1 MGEVFMLT
9 SIVGVYRDGQIILP
23 EVPGDLPNET
33 QVIVTFL
40 GPTTIDL
47 PGRGIDTAHAADLRA
62 RLRTFAVDWDSA
74 DMDIY
79 NDYDA
84 NKAAL

>member
-1 MGEVFMLT
+1 MLT
-9 SIVGVYRDGQIILP
+9 SITGIYRNGQIILTETP
-23 EVPGDLPNET
+23 ADLPDET

-40 GPTTIDL
+40 QSTTALDL
-47 PGRGIDTAHAADLRA
+47 ASRGIDPAQAADLRA
-62 RLRTFAVDWDSA
+62 RLQSIADDWDSS

-84 NKAAL
+84 NKTTV

>member
-1 MGEVFMLT
+1 MLT
-9 SIVGVYRDGQIILP
+9 SVVGVYRDGQIILTD
-23 EVPGDLPNET
+23 VPRDLPNET

-40 GPTTIDL
+40 ESTTIDL
-47 PGRGIDTAHAADLRA
+47 PSRGIDAAQAADLRA
-62 RLRTFAVDWDSA
+62 RLQAFVAEWDSA
-74 DMDIY
+74 EMDIY